1 MVRVC
6 SKEKRFEGREIMRS
20 NRKIILLLFVL
31 IYLSWAVPLF
41 SPGAGYAQEKKPDHA
56 STADA
61 AVPGKASAEG
71 SGSLSLERCIEIA
84 LEKNPEIA
92 AAKWDI
98 EAVASR
104 YDAARSAFFP
114 QVYAE
119 GGYLQY
125 VDSQRLI
132 AAKYNGE
139 LGVFDND
146 LLRGDL
152 VARMTLFAGGRITNE
167 ADASERLTEAE
178 KKKFIRTRDELI
190 YSVTAVYFSI
200 RGQQSIIAS
209 LEFSMGALEQNR
221 KRVSQ
226 LYDAQ
231 KVAKVD
237 LLRTEVRLADVNQN
251 IIKEKNVLATQTRL
265 LFSLM
270 GYDDVPE
277 NARIEDKFELPSEV
291 SIDVRRLIESAL
303 KNRPDYLAA
312 KERVEAQVL
321 RVNVARA
328 GHWPTVSL
336 VGAYGVRNAPSP
348 ENTGKNTSTTGNV
361 GNVGVV
367 LSVPLFEGGR
377 VSAKISEETALL
389 AAAKERIKRLELQI
403 RQETETAALDVQSST
418 ARFKATEKSV
428 EQAKESL
435 RIESLKY
442 ELGRGSITDILDAHA
457 ALVQA
462 ETNYCRSCI
471 DYQISKARLKL
482 ATGGAL

>member
-1 MVRVC
+1 
-6 SKEKRFEGREIMRS
+6 MRS

-31 IYLSWAVPLF
+31 IYLGCAVPLF
-41 SPGAGYAQEKKPDHA
+41 SPGTGYAQEKKPDHA

-61 AVPGKASAEG
+61 AAPGKASAEG
-71 SGSLSLERCIEIA
+71 RGSLSLERCIDIA

-92 AAKWDI
+92 ASRWDI
-98 EAVASR
+98 SAAESR
-104 YDAARSAFFP
+104 FDAARAAYWP
-114 QVYAE
+114 QVGAE
-119 GGYLQY
+119 GGYLRY
-125 VDSQRLI
+125 VDNQRLI
-132 AAKYNGE
+132 AARYNGE

-146 LLRGDL
+146 LLRADL
-152 VARMTLFAGGRITNE
+152 VIRWPLFTGWRISSE
-167 ADASERLTEAE
+167 ADAAEKLTEAE

-190 YSVTAVYFSI
+190 FSVTAVYFSI

-251 IIKEKNVLATQTRL
+251 IIKEKNVLAAQTRI

-270 GYDDVPE
+270 GYDAPE

-291 SIDVRRLIESAL
+291 SIDAGPLVESAL
-303 KNRPDYLAA
+303 KNRPDYQAA
-312 KERVEAQVL
+312 RERIEAQVA
-321 RVNVARA
+321 RVTAAKA
-328 GHWPTVSL
+328 GHWPSVNL
-336 VGAYGVRNAPSP
+336 VGAYGLRNAPSP
-348 ENTGKNTSTTGNV
+348 EDRGRNTQSMEDTGFA
-361 GNVGVV
+361 GAV

-377 VSAKISEETALL
+377 VSAKINEETAIL
-389 AAAKERIKRLELQI
+389 AAAKERMKRLELQI
-403 RQETETAALDVQSST
+403 RQETETAALDVQSSV
-418 ARFKATEKSV
+418 ARFRATEKPV

-435 RIESLKY
+435 RIETLKY
-442 ELGRGSITDILDAHA
+442 ELGKGSITDILDAHA

-462 ETNYCRSCI
+462 ETNYCRSCV
-471 DYQISKARLKL
+471 DYQISRARLKL